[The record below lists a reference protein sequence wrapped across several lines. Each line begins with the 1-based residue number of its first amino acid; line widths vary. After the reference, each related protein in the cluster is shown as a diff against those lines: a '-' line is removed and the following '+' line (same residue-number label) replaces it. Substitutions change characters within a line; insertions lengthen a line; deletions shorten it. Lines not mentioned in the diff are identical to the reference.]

1 MNLNRK
7 LAAFFIIVL
16 LFTINNDILAGGWT
30 KKKGKFFIQLGSQ
43 YMKSNKFH
51 DINGTLV
58 DINTLGDFTLSLYG
72 EYGITDNLSLVGFF
86 PFYHRLALNKIQGSN
101 SGTVYFPGAVKNGI
115 SDSDIGIKYKLAEG
129 GQSVLSAGF
138 SLGLPLGD
146 SNDSNGLLTGDDEF
160 NQKINLQF
168 GHSFYPTPIYFSA
181 YVGYNLRHKGYTDEL
196 NFRVEA
202 GYTLGN
208 KLLAIFRIT
217 GLKPL
222 RNGDNTIAGGA
233 GGLFSNNQQY
243 ITYGPELLYSL
254 TDNLGI
260 TAGVNSGTWARN
272 VLSAN
277 VYRVGI
283 YVQN

>member
-1 MNLNRK
+1 MNINRK
-7 LAAFFIIVL
+7 LILAFIFILIICVS
-16 LFTINNDILAGGWT
+16 NNIFAGGWT
-30 KKKGKFFIQLGSQ
+30 KKKGKFYIQLSSQ
-43 YMKSNKFH
+43 YMSSSKFH

-58 DINTLGDFTLSLYG
+58 KINTLSDFTLSLYT
-72 EYGITDNLSLVGFF
+72 EYGITDNLSLVAYL
-86 PFYHRLALNKIQGSN
+86 PFYHRLALNKIQGSG

-115 SDSDIGIKYKLAEG
+115 SDSDIGIKYKLAEE

-138 SLGLPLGD
+138 SLGIPFGD

-168 GHSFYPTPIYFSA
+168 GHSFYPLPIYFSA
-181 YVGYNLRHKGYTDEL
+181 FAGYNFRHKGYTDEF
-196 NFRVEA
+196 NFGVEA
-202 GYTLGN
+202 GYIFGN

-233 GGLFSNNQQY
+233 GGLFSNKQQY
-243 ITYGPELLYSL
+243 ISYGPELLYSL

-272 VLSAN
+272 VLSAY
-277 VYRVGI
+277 VYRIGI
-283 YVQN
+283 YIQN